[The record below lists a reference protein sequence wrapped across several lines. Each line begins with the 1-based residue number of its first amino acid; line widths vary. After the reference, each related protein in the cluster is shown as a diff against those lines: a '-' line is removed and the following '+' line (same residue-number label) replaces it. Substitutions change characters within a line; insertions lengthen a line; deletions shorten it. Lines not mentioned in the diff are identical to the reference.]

1 MKMKKDLSK
10 IEAQFSNLKSYVL
23 GEISA
28 LGNKIEQISNS
39 VNTALKKLKSKDNK
53 NTGIPIYWEKISLF
67 CNNNNYIQERI
78 YQVINVNLNID
89 P

>member
-1 MKMKKDLSK
+1 MKKDLSK
-10 IEAQFSNLKSYVL
+10 IEAQFSNIKSYVL

-53 NTGIPIYWEKISLF
+53 NTAIPIYWEKISLF